1 VWTPISS
8 AVTINVRRLMFLI
21 DTNLISEA
29 RKGRRADAGVQDF
42 WAPAARD
49 NTPLF
54 LAAITIG
61 ELRRG
66 VEFIRHRGDQP
77 QAKLLEQ
84 WLAESSQTYGDR
96 VLDLDGD
103 AAQIW
108 GRLRVPNAHNA
119 IDKQIAAIA
128 LLHDLTV
135 VTPNVDDLAGC
146 GVRLLNPF
154 SRRRDAPPSAL
165 AQRPDLHDRRAQ
177 LEPIVAG
184 PEGNLYRLHSAPG
197 QGQSR
202 WTSMP
207 GLGW

>member
-1 VWTPISS
+1 MLGWTPISS
-8 AVTINVRRLMFLI
+8 ARTIKRLLLMFLI
-21 DTNLISEA
+21 DTNVISEA

-42 WAPAARD
+42 WSTAARG

-66 VEFIRHRGDQP
+66 VELIRHRGDQP

-84 WLAESSQTYGDR
+84 WLAEVLQTYGDR

-108 GRLRVPNAHNA
+108 GRLRVPNPHNA

-135 VTPNVDDLAGC
+135 VTRNVDDFAGC

-154 SRRRDAPPSAL
+154 QPAS
-165 AQRPDLHDRRAQ
+165 
-177 LEPIVAG
+177 
-184 PEGNLYRLHSAPG
+184 
-197 QGQSR
+197 
-202 WTSMP
+202 
-207 GLGW
+207 